1 MNQLR
6 ASLQKIL
13 ESQLHQA
20 GTAGLEADIES
31 LGEMFWPASRLSLE
45 KRHRAL
51 ALIAARALPHY
62 GEGQFQGW
70 CDALQSR
77 NPECVQQLSEDLG
90 LWTRGDAIS
99 MRIP

>member
-6 ASLQKIL
+6 TSLQKIL
-13 ESQLHQA
+13 ESHLHQA
-20 GTAGLEADIES
+20 GTAGLETDIES

-51 ALIAARALPHY
+51 ALIAARALPRCDE
-62 GEGQFQGW
+62 EGLKSL
-70 CDALQSR
+70 CAAIESR
-77 NPECVQQLSEDLG
+77 NPERVQQLSEDFG